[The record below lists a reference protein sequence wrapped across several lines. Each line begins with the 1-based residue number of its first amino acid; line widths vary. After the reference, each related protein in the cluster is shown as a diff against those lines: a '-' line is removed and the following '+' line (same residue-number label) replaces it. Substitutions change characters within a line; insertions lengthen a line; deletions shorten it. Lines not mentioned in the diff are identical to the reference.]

1 MTKVYG
7 TGLYDFRRHR
17 VAEYPVAAE
26 KPVES
31 KPESLV
37 PSSVTLSEIQRDH
50 LTKIAADNWAK
61 TADSVPKKPFSPDL
75 VSEIYY
81 TELTIKG
88 GRKPVPLQRVMILEV
103 SQYLENYLWPNFNP
117 ETASFEHVMSMILMV
132 NEKFREN
139 VAAWICFYERR
150 DMFKAFLERVLRLKE
165 SLKANGATQRKGSIE
180 PWCGAGACMKK
191 WTNISTIIVV
201 FKDNNSKGRSLTIA
215 EKTNYLLFMINAF
228 QSLEDDIVSEK
239 IMRLASLEC
248 WHSLSYGRFQMEL
261 CLNENLIKKWRR
273 IAKRAKDAAKRGEI
287 FDPTTM
293 VEANFLRNLIEEFLK
308 VLDSE
313 VFPWKLKNVEDND
326 LVDGHGSDDADDACV
341 LYCERFME
349 FLIDLLSQLP
359 TRRFVRPLVADV
371 AVISKCHLSALYRHE
386 KGKLFAQL
394 VDLLQYYVGFEIDDH
409 KGRQMTDDEVLQAH
423 YKRLQAFQLL
433 AFKKIPKLREL
444 ALANIGAI
452 NRRPDLSKKLSV
464 LSSEE
469 LRDLVCGKLKLISKN
484 DPWSERV
491 DFLIEVMVSFFEKQQ
506 SQKEAIN
513 ALPLY
518 PNEQVMW
525 DESLVP
531 SINYSGEGCL
541 ALPKLN
547 LQFLTL
553 HDYLL
558 RNFNLFRLESTY
570 EIREDIQE
578 AVPHLLPYI
587 NNEGE
592 TAFRGWSR
600 MAVPIKEFKI
610 REVKQ
615 PNIGEVKPSAVTAEV
630 TFSISSYKAQI
641 RSEWNA
647 LKEHDVLFLLSIRPS
662 FEPLS
667 EDEAA
672 NATVPEKLGLQ
683 YVRGCEIIEVRDEDG
698 TLMNDFTGRIKR
710 DEWKPPKGELRTV
723 TIALDTAQYHMDV
736 SDIAEKGADD
746 VYGTFNILMRR
757 KPKENN
763 FKAILESIRDL
774 MNETCIVPDWLHDI
788 FLGYGNP
795 SAAQWTNMPDLLET
809 VDFKDTFLD
818 AAHVKDCF
826 PNYQVS
832 FINSDGTD
840 NVHPCPP
847 FRVKFPKNLEGKV
860 HALPGNIKSSKDA
873 TSIEDDHPDKVKL
886 LVEAYIPPDPGPY
899 PQDQPKQNSVRFT
912 PTQVGAITSGIQPGL
927 TMVVGP
933 PGTGKTDTAVQILN
947 VLYHNCPSQRTL
959 IITHSNQALNDVFEK
974 IMERDVPA
982 RYLLRLGQGEQELAT
997 DLDFSRQG
1005 RVNAMLVR
1013 RLELLSEVE
1022 HLARSLQLPE
1032 DVAYTCETAGYFWLL
1047 QVYSRW
1053 EQFLAACAKNQEKP
1067 SFVQDSFPFKEFF
1080 SNTPKPLFTGQSFEN
1095 DMRAAKGCFRHLKTM
1110 FQELEECRA
1119 FELLKS
1125 TVDRSNYLMTKQA
1138 KIVAMTCTHAALK
1151 RKDFLNLGFKY
1162 DNLLMEESA
1171 QILEIETFIPML
1183 LQRQEDGYA
1192 RLKRCILIGDHHQLP
1207 PVVKNMAFQ
1216 KYSHMDQ
1223 SLFTR
1228 FVRLGIPY
1236 IELNAQGRARP
1247 SLARLYNWRYK
1258 DLGDLPYVRE
1268 NDIFCRANAGFSYD
1282 YQLVDVPDYRGR
1294 GESAPSPWFYQNEG
1308 EAEYIVSVYMYMR
1321 LLGYPANKISIL
1333 TTYNGQK
1340 LLIRDVINRRCV
1352 PYDFIGPPHKVTTVD
1367 KFQGQQNDFILLSL
1381 VRTRFVGHLRDVRRL
1396 VVAMSRARLGLY
1408 VFCRR
1413 SLFEQCYELQPTFQL
1428 LLQRPD
1434 HLALN
1439 LIEATP
1445 FTDRHVD
1452 DTGPAQFVSGVDE
1465 MADIVNYKMHQVYQA
1480 QVMSHQLNQ
1489 LSAYP
1494 AHASMEIDTS
1504 EENGLENAETMDI
1517 NLRAS
1522 VNGGDG
1528 DMVLPNGGNS
1538 NDDSR
1543 ELSKEMASLPCSLAF
1558 ENTSRDDSP
1567 AVALASMF
1575 KLSTFYRCSF
1585 FGYQDKL
1592 ATDSVTYRE
1601 FQKQGSG
1608 ASTSGRVEGY
1618 KTISELNEVR
1628 SFTITKF
1635 FPGDE
1640 WLRETS
1646 IPYASGFMSF
1656 AHPVLSPTLCIEI
1669 EGMMLSI
1676 VVFSALVD
1684 GHLSTT
1690 FLNLLSKE
1698 MASLPCSSAFENTSR
1713 DDSPAVAL
1721 ASLSDLSTFY
1731 RCTFFGYQDKLTTD
1745 SATYREFRK
1754 QGSGASTSGRV
1765 EGYKAISELNEVRSF
1780 TITKFIPGDEWLRET
1795 SIPYA
1800 SGFMSWEAR
1809 TTDSVT
1815 YREFRK
1821 QGSRASTSGRVEECK
1836 AISELNEVRS
1846 FTITEFIPDDEWLR
1860 EIRIPYASGF
1870 MSFAHPV
1877 LCPTLCIEI
1886 EGMMLSI
1893 VVFSALVDG
1902 HLSTAFVNL
1911 VSDC

>member
-1 MTKVYG
+1 MTKIYG
-7 TGLYDFRRHR
+7 TGVYDFRRHR
-17 VAEYPVAAE
+17 VAEYPVAGDALPLPE
-26 KPVES
+26 KPPES
-31 KPESLV
+31 KPQSNV
-37 PSSVTLSEIQRDH
+37 PSSITLSEIQRDR
-50 LTKIAADNWAK
+50 LTKIAAENWAN
-61 TADSVPKKPFSPDL
+61 TTDSGPKKPFSQDL
-75 VSEIYY
+75 VNEIYY

-139 VAAWICFYERR
+139 VAAWTCFYNQK

-165 SLKANGATQRKGSIE
+165 
-180 PWCGAGACMKK
+180 
-191 WTNISTIIVV
+191 
-201 FKDNNSKGRSLTIA
+201 GRSLTIA

-228 QSLEDDIVSEK
+228 QSLEDEIVSER

-248 WHSLSYGRFQMEL
+248 WHSLSKGRFEMEL
-261 CLNENLIKKWRR
+261 CLNENMVKKWKR
-273 IAKRAKDAAKRGEI
+273 IAKRARDATKRGEA
-287 FDPTTM
+287 FDPTTT
-293 VEANFLRNLIEEFLK
+293 VEAIFLRNLIQEFLE

-313 VFPWKLKNVEDND
+313 VFSCKPKNGEDDD
-326 LVDGHGSDDADDACV
+326 LVDAHASEDVDDACV

-359 TRRFVRPLVADV
+359 TRRFIRPLVADV
-371 AVISKCHLSALYRHE
+371 AVVSKCHLSALYRHE

-394 VDLLQYYVGFEIDDH
+394 VDLLQYYERFEIDDH
-409 KGRQMTDDEVLQAH
+409 QGRQMTDDEVLQAH

-433 AFKKIPKLREL
+433 AFKKIPKLQEL

-452 NRRPDLSKKLSV
+452 NRRADLAKKLSI
-464 LSSEE
+464 LSPEE
-469 LRDLVCGKLKLISKN
+469 FRDLVCGKLKLVSKD
-484 DPWSERV
+484 DPCSERV
-491 DFLIEVMVSFFEKQQ
+491 DFLIEVMVSFFERYQ

-518 PNEQVMW
+518 PNEQIMW

-578 AVPHLLPYI
+578 AVPHLLAYV

-610 REVKQ
+610 TEVKQ

-647 LKEHDVLFLLSIRPS
+647 LKEHDVLFLLSVRPS

-667 EDEAA
+667 TEEAEK
-672 NATVPEKLGLQ
+672 ATVPQKLGLQ
-683 YVRGCEIIEVRDEDG
+683 YVRGCEIIEIRDEEG

-710 DEWKPPKGELRTV
+710 DEWKPPKGDVRTV

-746 VYGTFNILMRR
+746 VYSTFNILMRR

-795 SAAQWTNMPDLLET
+795 SAAQWTNMPDLLEK
-809 VDFKDTFLD
+809 VDFKDTLLD
-818 AAHVKDCF
+818 AAHVKESF
-826 PNYQVS
+826 PNYQVC
-832 FINSDGTD
+832 FINSDGSE
-840 NVHPCPP
+840 NLNPCPP
-847 FRVKFPKNLEGKV
+847 FRIVFPRNLENKV
-860 HALPGNIKSSKDA
+860 HALPANETSTKSLKEVSNM
-873 TSIEDDHPDKVKL
+873 EDGHSDKPQL

-912 PTQVGAITSGIQPGL
+912 PTQVGAIISGIQPGL

-959 IITHSNQALNDVFEK
+959 IITHSNQALNDLFEK

-997 DLDFSRQG
+997 ELDFSRQG

-1022 HLARSLQLPE
+1022 RLARSLQLPE

-1047 QVYSRW
+1047 HVYSRW
-1053 EQFLAACAKNQEKP
+1053 EQFLAACAENQDKLT
-1067 SFVQDSFPFKEFF
+1067 FVQDRFPFKEFF
-1080 SNTPKPLFTGQSFEN
+1080 SNTPKPIFTGESFEK
-1095 DMRAAKGCFRHLKTM
+1095 DMRAAKGCFQHLKTM

-1151 RKDFLNLGFKY
+1151 RKDFLHLGFKY

-1228 FVRLGIPY
+1228 FVRLGVPY

-1258 DLGDLPYVRE
+1258 ELGDLPYVRE
-1268 NDIFCRANAGFSYD
+1268 NPVFHRANAGFSYD

-1294 GESAPSPWFYQNEG
+1294 GETAPSPWFYQNEG
-1308 EAEYIVSVYMYMR
+1308 EAEYIVSIYMYMR

-1428 LLQRPD
+1428 LLKRPD

-1439 LIEATP
+1439 LNEVTA
-1445 FTDRHVD
+1445 FTERHVE
-1452 DTGPAQFVSGVDE
+1452 DTGPVQLVSGQEE
-1465 MADIVNYKMHQVYQA
+1465 MATIVNYKMHQVYEA
-1480 QVMSHQLNQ
+1480 RVMSHQLHQ
-1489 LSAYP
+1489 LSAY
-1494 AHASMEIDTS
+1494 SGQNTMEVDAS
-1504 EENGLENAETMDI
+1504 EENGIENAPTSNHAMDI
-1517 NLRAS
+1517 DTLHDGKLGDAAHPDAS
-1522 VNGGDG
+1522 SDG
-1528 DMVLPNGGNS
+1528 KDMLPDGNS
-1538 NDDSR
+1538 ND
-1543 ELSKEMASLPCSLAF
+1543 A
-1558 ENTSRDDSP
+1558 
-1567 AVALASMF
+1567 
-1575 KLSTFYRCSF
+1575 
-1585 FGYQDKL
+1585 
-1592 ATDSVTYRE
+1592 
-1601 FQKQGSG
+1601 
-1608 ASTSGRVEGY
+1608 
-1618 KTISELNEVR
+1618 
-1628 SFTITKF
+1628 
-1635 FPGDE
+1635 
-1640 WLRETS
+1640 
-1646 IPYASGFMSF
+1646 
-1656 AHPVLSPTLCIEI
+1656 AHPDA
-1669 EGMMLSI
+1669 
-1676 VVFSALVD
+1676 SADED
-1684 GHLSTT
+1684 G
-1690 FLNLLSKE
+1690 E
-1698 MASLPCSSAFENTSR
+1698 P
-1713 DDSPAVAL
+1713 
-1721 ASLSDLSTFY
+1721 
-1731 RCTFFGYQDKLTTD
+1731 
-1745 SATYREFRK
+1745 
-1754 QGSGASTSGRV
+1754 
-1765 EGYKAISELNEVRSF
+1765 
-1780 TITKFIPGDEWLRET
+1780 
-1795 SIPYA
+1795 
-1800 SGFMSWEAR
+1800 
-1809 TTDSVT
+1809 
-1815 YREFRK
+1815 
-1821 QGSRASTSGRVEECK
+1821 
-1836 AISELNEVRS
+1836 
-1846 FTITEFIPDDEWLR
+1846 
-1860 EIRIPYASGF
+1860 
-1870 MSFAHPV
+1870 
-1877 LCPTLCIEI
+1877 
-1886 EGMMLSI
+1886 
-1893 VVFSALVDG
+1893 
-1902 HLSTAFVNL
+1902 
-1911 VSDC
+1911 

>member
-7 TGLYDFRRHR
+7 TGAYDFKRHR
-17 VAEYPVAAE
+17 VAEYPVESPTQLGE
-26 KPVES
+26 KTVDS
-31 KPESLV
+31 KPGSSL
-37 PSSVTLSEIQRDH
+37 PNSITLLEIQRDR
-50 LTKIAADNWAK
+50 LTKIAAASWLK
-61 TADSVPKKPFSPDL
+61 TGGESSEKQFDPKL
-75 VSEIYY
+75 VKDIYY
-81 TELTIKG
+81 NELTLKA

-103 SQYLENYLWPNFNP
+103 SQYLENYLWPNFDT
-117 ETASFEHVMSMILMV
+117 ETATFEHVMSMILMV

-139 VAAWICFYERR
+139 VAAWISFYDRKGAFR
-150 DMFKAFLERVLRLKE
+150 GFLERVLRLKE
-165 SLKANGATQRKGSIE
+165 
-180 PWCGAGACMKK
+180 
-191 WTNISTIIVV
+191 
-201 FKDNNSKGRSLTIA
+201 GRDLTIA
-215 EKTNYLLFMINAF
+215 EKTNYLVFVINAF
-228 QSLEDDIVSEK
+228 QSLEDEVVSETVL
-239 IMRLASLEC
+239 RLASLQC
-248 WHSLSYGRFQMEL
+248 WHSLSFGRFQMEL
-261 CLNENLIKKWRR
+261 CLYPELIKKWKKM
-273 IAKRAKDAAKRGEI
+273 IKRESKEASKRGEL
-287 FDPTTM
+287 FDPSSALE
-293 VEANFLRNLIEEFLK
+293 VNFLRNLIKEFLE
-308 VLDSE
+308 VLDYE
-313 VFPWKLKNVEDND
+313 VFPQKNSQTEEDEV
-326 LVDGHGSDDADDACV
+326 VDTNGFQQVDDACV

-359 TRRFVRPLVADV
+359 TRRYLRPLVADV
-371 AVISKCHLSALYRHE
+371 AVVAKCHLSSLYKHE

-394 VDLLQYYVGFEIDDH
+394 VDLLQFYENFEINDH
-409 KGRQMTDDEVLQAH
+409 DGTQFTDDEVLQTH
-423 YKRLQAFQLL
+423 YDRFQSLQLL

-444 ALANIGAI
+444 SLANVGAI
-452 NRRPDLSKKLSV
+452 HKRADLSKRLSV
-464 LSSEE
+464 LSPEE
-469 LRDLVCGKLKLISKN
+469 LKDLVCCKLKLVSKD
-484 DPWSERV
+484 DPWSDSV
-491 DFLIEVMVSFFEKQQ
+491 DFLVEVMVSFFERQQ

-518 PNEQVMW
+518 PNEQIMW

-578 AVPHLLPYI
+578 AIPHLLAYI

-600 MAVPIKEFKI
+600 MAVPIKDFKI
-610 REVKQ
+610 TEVKQ
-615 PNIGEVKPSAVTAEV
+615 PNIGEVKPSSVTAEV
-630 TFSISSYKAQI
+630 TFSISSYRAQI

-667 EDEAA
+667 AEEAA
-672 NATVPEKLGLQ
+672 KASVPQKLGLQ
-683 YVRGCEIIEVRDEDG
+683 YVRGCEIIEIRDEEG

-710 DEWKPPKGELRTV
+710 DEWKPPKGDLRTV

-736 SDIAEKGADD
+736 TDIADKGAED
-746 VYGTFNILMRR
+746 VYGTFNVLMRR

-774 MNETCIVPDWLHDI
+774 MNEYCIVPKWLHNI

-795 SAAQWTNMPDLLET
+795 SAAQWTNMPDLLEI

-818 AAHVKDCF
+818 SDHLRKCF
-826 PNYQVS
+826 SDFQVS
-832 FINSDGTD
+832 FINPDGSENSD
-840 NVHPCPP
+840 PRPP
-847 FRVKFPKNLEGKV
+847 FRIRLPRRLKGNAN
-860 HALPGNIKSSKDA
+860 ALPGNKNSVDN
-873 TSIEDDHPDKVKL
+873 SINDVKMVDGL
-886 LVEAYIPPDPGPY
+886 PEKENLIVEAYIPPDPGPY

-912 PTQVGAITSGIQPGL
+912 PTQVGAIISGIEPGL

-959 IITHSNQALNDVFEK
+959 IITHSNQALNDLFEK

-1022 HLARSLQLPE
+1022 RLARSLGLPE
-1032 DVAYTCETAGYFWLL
+1032 DVGYTCETAGYFWLL
-1047 QVYSRW
+1047 HVYSRW
-1053 EQFLAACAKNQEKP
+1053 EQFLAASSGSEDKP
-1067 SFVQDSFPFKEFF
+1067 TFVHDRFPFKEFF
-1080 SNTPKPLFTGQSFEN
+1080 SNTSQPVFTGQSFKK

-1125 TVDRSNYLMTKQA
+1125 TADRANYLMTKQA

-1151 RKDFLNLGFKY
+1151 RKDFLQLGFKY

-1183 LQRQEDGYA
+1183 LQRQEDGHA

-1247 SLARLYNWRYK
+1247 SIAKLYNWRYRE
-1258 DLGDLPYVRE
+1258 LGDLPYVKE
-1268 NDIFCRANAGFSYD
+1268 EPIFHRANGGFSYE
-1282 YQLVDVPDYRGR
+1282 YQLVDVPDYNGR

-1308 EAEYIVSVYMYMR
+1308 EAEYVVSVYIYMR

-1352 PYDFIGPPHKVTTVD
+1352 PYDFIGPPSKVATVD

-1396 VVAMSRARLGLY
+1396 IVAMSRARLGLY

-1439 LIEATP
+1439 VNENMP
-1445 FTDRHVD
+1445 FTERHVED
-1452 DTGPAQFVSGVDE
+1452 IGPSYLVSGVEE
-1465 MADIVNYKMHQVYQA
+1465 MGSIVYGRINQIYQA
-1480 QVMSHQLNQ
+1480 RVMYSQFDQ
-1489 LSAYP
+1489 
-1494 AHASMEIDTS
+1494 HATYSEHLDPSTNAPEEPEDT
-1504 EENGLENAETMDI
+1504 
-1517 NLRAS
+1517 
-1522 VNGGDG
+1522 
-1528 DMVLPNGGNS
+1528 
-1538 NDDSR
+1538 
-1543 ELSKEMASLPCSLAF
+1543 
-1558 ENTSRDDSP
+1558 
-1567 AVALASMF
+1567 
-1575 KLSTFYRCSF
+1575 
-1585 FGYQDKL
+1585 
-1592 ATDSVTYRE
+1592 
-1601 FQKQGSG
+1601 
-1608 ASTSGRVEGY
+1608 STSGHNDAQASANDESGETNHGHYSEEATDMDGLADVPNGDKSLENGETKAPPGNEETRSSETDLNDGTTSMVE
-1618 KTISELNEVR
+1618 
-1628 SFTITKF
+1628 
-1635 FPGDE
+1635 
-1640 WLRETS
+1640 
-1646 IPYASGFMSF
+1646 
-1656 AHPVLSPTLCIEI
+1656 
-1669 EGMMLSI
+1669 
-1676 VVFSALVD
+1676 
-1684 GHLSTT
+1684 
-1690 FLNLLSKE
+1690 
-1698 MASLPCSSAFENTSR
+1698 
-1713 DDSPAVAL
+1713 
-1721 ASLSDLSTFY
+1721 
-1731 RCTFFGYQDKLTTD
+1731 
-1745 SATYREFRK
+1745 
-1754 QGSGASTSGRV
+1754 
-1765 EGYKAISELNEVRSF
+1765 
-1780 TITKFIPGDEWLRET
+1780 
-1795 SIPYA
+1795 
-1800 SGFMSWEAR
+1800 
-1809 TTDSVT
+1809 
-1815 YREFRK
+1815 
-1821 QGSRASTSGRVEECK
+1821 
-1836 AISELNEVRS
+1836 
-1846 FTITEFIPDDEWLR
+1846 
-1860 EIRIPYASGF
+1860 
-1870 MSFAHPV
+1870 
-1877 LCPTLCIEI
+1877 
-1886 EGMMLSI
+1886 
-1893 VVFSALVDG
+1893 
-1902 HLSTAFVNL
+1902 
-1911 VSDC
+1911 

>member
-1 MTKVYG
+1 MTKVSG
-7 TGLYDFRRHR
+7 TGVYDFRRHR
-17 VAEYPVAAE
+17 VAEYPVYGEAPPVPE
-26 KPVES
+26 KPTES
-31 KPESLV
+31 RPLSNV
-37 PSSVTLSEIQRDH
+37 PSSITLSEIQRDR
-50 LTKIAADNWAK
+50 LTRIAAENWMK
-61 TADSVPKKPFSPDL
+61 TADSAPTKPFSPDL
-75 VSEIYY
+75 AKEIYS
-81 TELTIKG
+81 TELTVKG

-103 SQYLENYLWPNFNP
+103 SQYLENYLLPNFNP

-139 VAAWICFYERR
+139 VAAWICFYDRK
-150 DMFKAFLERVLRLKE
+150 DMFKSFLERVLRLKE
-165 SLKANGATQRKGSIE
+165 
-180 PWCGAGACMKK
+180 
-191 WTNISTIIVV
+191 
-201 FKDNNSKGRSLTIA
+201 GRSLTLS

-228 QSLEDDIVSEK
+228 QSLEDEVVSER

-273 IAKRAKDAAKRGEI
+273 IAKRARDGTKQGGN

-293 VEANFLRNLIEEFLK
+293 LEANFLRNLIEEFLE

-313 VFPWKLKNVEDND
+313 VFSSISNEEND
-326 LVDGHGSDDADDACV
+326 PVAHGSEYVNDACV

-359 TRRFVRPLVADV
+359 TRRLVRPLVADV
-371 AVISKCHLSALYRHE
+371 AVVAKCHLSSLYSHE
-386 KGKLFAQL
+386 KGKLFGQL
-394 VDLLQYYVGFEIDDH
+394 VDLLQFYEGFEINDH
-409 KGRQMTDDEVLQAH
+409 QGRQMTDDEVLQAH

-433 AFKKIPKLREL
+433 AFKKVPKLREL

-452 NRRPDLSKKLSV
+452 NKRADLAKKLSV
-464 LSSEE
+464 LSAEE
-469 LRDLVCGKLKLISKN
+469 LRDLVCAKLKLVSKD

-518 PNEQVMW
+518 PNEQIMW

-578 AVPHLLPYI
+578 AVPHLLSYT

-600 MAVPIKEFKI
+600 MGVPIKEFRI
-610 REVKQ
+610 RDVKQ
-615 PNIGEVKPSAVTAEV
+615 PKIGEVKPSAVTAEV
-630 TFSISSYKAQI
+630 TFSFSSYKAQI
-641 RSEWNA
+641 RSEWNS
-647 LKEHDVLFLLSIRPS
+647 LKEHDVLFLLSIRHS

-667 EDEAA
+667 AEEAEK
-672 NATVPEKLGLQ
+672 ATVPQKLGLQ
-683 YVRGCEIIEVRDEDG
+683 YVRGCEIIEMRDEEG
-698 TLMNDFTGRIKR
+698 TLMNDFTGRVKR

-723 TIALDTAQYHMDV
+723 TVALDTAQYHMDV
-736 SDIAEKGADD
+736 CDIAEKGADD
-746 VYGTFNILMRR
+746 VYSTFNILMRR

-788 FLGYGNP
+788 FLGYGDP
-795 SAAQWTNMPDLLET
+795 SAAQWINRPDLLENA
-809 VDFKDTFLD
+809 DFKDTFLD
-818 AAHVKDCF
+818 ANHVKDSF
-826 PNYQVS
+826 PNYQVH
-832 FINSDGTD
+832 FVHSDGTD
-840 NVHPCPP
+840 NSDPCPP
-847 FRVKFPKNLEGKV
+847 FRIKFPKNPDGAV
-860 HALPGNIKSSKDA
+860 HFQPGNAASTTSSNNSDA
-873 TSIEDDHPDKVKL
+873 MEDDHSDKL
-886 LVEAYIPPDPGPY
+886 ELVVESYVPPDPGPY
-899 PQDQPKQNSVRFT
+899 PQDQPKLNSVRFT
-912 PTQVGAITSGIQPGL
+912 PTQVGAIISGIQPGL

-959 IITHSNQALNDVFEK
+959 IITHSNQALNDLFEK

-1022 HLARSLQLPE
+1022 RLARSLQLPE
-1032 DVAYTCETAGYFWLL
+1032 DVAYTCETAGFFWLL
-1047 QVYSRW
+1047 HVYSRW
-1053 EQFLAACAKNQEKP
+1053 ELFLAACADNKDKP
-1067 SFVQDSFPFKEFF
+1067 TFIQDRFPFKEFF
-1080 SNTPKPLFTGQSFEN
+1080 IDTPNPIFSGQSFEK

-1247 SLARLYNWRYK
+1247 SLAQLYNWRYK

-1268 NDIFCRANAGFSYD
+1268 NHIFRRANAGFSFD
-1282 YQLVDVPDYRGR
+1282 YQLVDVPDYHGR

-1308 EAEYIVSVYMYMR
+1308 EAEYVVSVYIYMR

-1340 LLIRDVINRRCV
+1340 LLIRDVISRRCV

-1367 KFQGQQNDFILLSL
+1367 KFQGQQNDFVLLSL

-1396 VVAMSRARLGLY
+1396 IVAMSRARLGLY

-1434 HLALN
+1434 HLGLN
-1439 LIEATP
+1439 LQEFTA

-1452 DTGPAQFVSGVDE
+1452 DTGSVQLISGPDE
-1465 MADIVNYKMHQVYQA
+1465 MADLVNYRMHEVYQSRVA
-1480 QVMSHQLNQ
+1480 SYHLNE
-1489 LSAYP
+1489 SW
-1494 AHASMEIDTS
+1494 S
-1504 EENGLENAETMDI
+1504 EHDNSVENSTAN
-1517 NLRAS
+1517 
-1522 VNGGDG
+1522 
-1528 DMVLPNGGNS
+1528 P
-1538 NDDSR
+1538 
-1543 ELSKEMASLPCSLAF
+1543 
-1558 ENTSRDDSP
+1558 NTSTGTDDVEMNGDDVEMQATVNVDVTDMP
-1567 AVALASMF
+1567 TDDG
-1575 KLSTFYRCSF
+1575 KPNDST
-1585 FGYQDKL
+1585 
-1592 ATDSVTYRE
+1592 
-1601 FQKQGSG
+1601 
-1608 ASTSGRVEGY
+1608 
-1618 KTISELNEVR
+1618 
-1628 SFTITKF
+1628 
-1635 FPGDE
+1635 
-1640 WLRETS
+1640 
-1646 IPYASGFMSF
+1646 
-1656 AHPVLSPTLCIEI
+1656 
-1669 EGMMLSI
+1669 
-1676 VVFSALVD
+1676 
-1684 GHLSTT
+1684 
-1690 FLNLLSKE
+1690 
-1698 MASLPCSSAFENTSR
+1698 
-1713 DDSPAVAL
+1713 
-1721 ASLSDLSTFY
+1721 
-1731 RCTFFGYQDKLTTD
+1731 
-1745 SATYREFRK
+1745 
-1754 QGSGASTSGRV
+1754 
-1765 EGYKAISELNEVRSF
+1765 
-1780 TITKFIPGDEWLRET
+1780 
-1795 SIPYA
+1795 
-1800 SGFMSWEAR
+1800 
-1809 TTDSVT
+1809 
-1815 YREFRK
+1815 
-1821 QGSRASTSGRVEECK
+1821 
-1836 AISELNEVRS
+1836 
-1846 FTITEFIPDDEWLR
+1846 
-1860 EIRIPYASGF
+1860 
-1870 MSFAHPV
+1870 
-1877 LCPTLCIEI
+1877 
-1886 EGMMLSI
+1886 
-1893 VVFSALVDG
+1893 
-1902 HLSTAFVNL
+1902 
-1911 VSDC
+1911 

>member
-7 TGLYDFRRHR
+7 TGVYDFRRHR
-17 VAEYPVAAE
+17 VAEYPVE
-26 KPVES
+26 SVPQQQSIPERPPES
-31 KPESLV
+31 KPGSNVSSSITLV
-37 PSSVTLSEIQRDH
+37 EIQRDR
-50 LTKIAADNWAK
+50 LTKIAEPNWSK
-61 TADSVPKKPFSPDL
+61 TGSNKKPFSAEL
-75 VSEIYY
+75 VKEIYE
-81 TELTIKG
+81 TELLVKG
-88 GRKPVPLQRVMILEV
+88 GRKTVPLQRVMILEV
-103 SQYLENYLWPNFNP
+103 SQYLENYLWPNFDP
-117 ETASFEHVMSMILMV
+117 ETSSFEHVMSMILMI

-139 VAAWICFYERR
+139 VAAWICFYDRK
-150 DMFKAFLERVLRLKE
+150 DMFKAFLERVIRLKE
-165 SLKANGATQRKGSIE
+165 
-180 PWCGAGACMKK
+180 
-191 WTNISTIIVV
+191 
-201 FKDNNSKGRSLTIA
+201 GRSLSIA

-228 QSLEDDIVSEK
+228 QSLEDDIVSKK
-239 IMRLASLEC
+239 IMRLASLQC
-248 WHSLSYGRFQMEL
+248 WHSLSYGRFQTEL
-261 CLNENLIKKWRR
+261 CLNPDLIKKWKK
-273 IAKRAKDAAKRGEI
+273 IAKRSKEAPKRGEP
-287 FDPTTM
+287 FDISG
-293 VEANFLRNLIEEFLK
+293 VLEVKFLRNLIEEFLE
-308 VLDSE
+308 VLDSK
-313 VFPWKLKNVEDND
+313 VFLVENGHDGLADGNFERVND
-326 LVDGHGSDDADDACV
+326 ASI

-359 TRRFVRPLVADV
+359 TRRYFKALVADIAVV
-371 AVISKCHLSALYRHE
+371 AKCHLSALYRHE
-386 KGKLFAQL
+386 KGKLFGQL
-394 VDLLQYYVGFEIDDH
+394 VDLLQFYENFEIDGNL
-409 KGRQMTDDEVLQAH
+409 GRQMTDDEVLQAH
-423 YKRLQAFQLL
+423 YDRVQSFQLL

-444 ALANIGAI
+444 ALANVGAI
-452 NRRPDLSKKLSV
+452 HRRVDLSKKLSV
-464 LSSEE
+464 LSHQE
-469 LRDLVCGKLKLISKN
+469 LRDLVCCKLKLVSKN
-484 DPWSERV
+484 DPWAERD

-518 PNEQVMW
+518 PNEQMMW

-578 AVPHLLPYI
+578 AVPHLLAHI

-610 REVKQ
+610 SEVKQ
-615 PNIGEVKPSAVTAEV
+615 PNIGEVKPSSVTAEV
-630 TFSISSYKAQI
+630 TFSISSYRAQI

-667 EDEAA
+667 ADEAA
-672 NATVPEKLGLQ
+672 NATVPQRLGLQ
-683 YVRGCEIIEVRDEDG
+683 YVRGCEIIEMHDEEG
-698 TLMNDFTGRIKR
+698 ALMNDFTGRIKR

-723 TIALDTAQYHMDV
+723 TVALDTAQYHMDV
-736 SDIAEKGADD
+736 STIAEKGAED
-746 VYGTFNILMRR
+746 VYQTFNILMRR

-818 AAHVKDCF
+818 ADHVKECF
-826 PNYQVS
+826 SDYQVS
-832 FINSDGTD
+832 FINPDGTE
-840 NVHPCPP
+840 NLNPRPP
-847 FRVKFPKNLEGKV
+847 FRIKLSRNLKGNV
-860 HALPGNIKSSKDA
+860 YALPGNEKSTVVSVGDLM
-873 TSIEDDHPDKVKL
+873 KVDVGCEKEKL
-886 LVEAYIPPDPGPY
+886 IVEAYIPSDPGPY

-912 PTQVGAITSGIQPGL
+912 PTQIGAIISGIQPGL

-959 IITHSNQALNDVFEK
+959 IITHSNQALNDLFEK
-974 IMERDVPA
+974 IMQRDVPA

-1022 HLARSLQLPE
+1022 RLARSLQLPE
-1032 DVAYTCETAGYFWLL
+1032 DVGYTCETAGYFWLL
-1047 QVYSRW
+1047 HVYSRW
-1053 EQFLAACAKNQEKP
+1053 EQFLASCAENQDKP
-1067 SFVQDSFPFKEFF
+1067 AFVRDRFPFKEFF
-1080 SNTPKPLFTGQSFEN
+1080 SNSPQPVFTGQSFEK
-1095 DMRAAKGCFRHLKTM
+1095 DMRAARGCFSHLKTM

-1125 TVDRSNYLMTKQA
+1125 TVDRANYLMTKQA

-1151 RKDFLNLGFKY
+1151 RKDFLQLGFKY

-1247 SLARLYNWRYK
+1247 SLAMLYNWRYR
-1258 DLGDLPYVRE
+1258 DLGDLPYVKE
-1268 NDIFCRANAGFSYD
+1268 NAFFQRANSGFSYD
-1282 YQLVDVPDYRGR
+1282 YQLVDVPDYHGR

-1308 EAEYIVSVYMYMR
+1308 EAEYLVSVYMYMR

-1340 LLIRDVINRRCV
+1340 LLIRDVINRRCA
-1352 PYDFIGPPHKVTTVD
+1352 PYDFIGPPNKVTTVD

-1434 HLALN
+1434 LLALN
-1439 LIEATP
+1439 VNEATP
-1445 FTDRHVD
+1445 VTDRHVG
-1452 DTGPAQFVSGVDE
+1452 DTGPIQLVSGIEE
-1465 MADIVNYKMHQVYQA
+1465 MASIVNFKMHQVYQA
-1480 QVMSHQLNQ
+1480 RMMSHQF
-1489 LSAYP
+1489 SAYSGQGAP
-1494 AHASMEIDTS
+1494 AMSRPEQNGLQILPPGALAMDTETSPSANGAQEDIQLESKSGETVHVEIPAKQDGDVPLESGSNTDITMEVVDDDKNDGVPEDKSNEQSME
-1504 EENGLENAETMDI
+1504 E
-1517 NLRAS
+1517 
-1522 VNGGDG
+1522 
-1528 DMVLPNGGNS
+1528 
-1538 NDDSR
+1538 
-1543 ELSKEMASLPCSLAF
+1543 
-1558 ENTSRDDSP
+1558 
-1567 AVALASMF
+1567 
-1575 KLSTFYRCSF
+1575 
-1585 FGYQDKL
+1585 
-1592 ATDSVTYRE
+1592 
-1601 FQKQGSG
+1601 
-1608 ASTSGRVEGY
+1608 
-1618 KTISELNEVR
+1618 
-1628 SFTITKF
+1628 
-1635 FPGDE
+1635 
-1640 WLRETS
+1640 
-1646 IPYASGFMSF
+1646 
-1656 AHPVLSPTLCIEI
+1656 
-1669 EGMMLSI
+1669 
-1676 VVFSALVD
+1676 
-1684 GHLSTT
+1684 
-1690 FLNLLSKE
+1690 
-1698 MASLPCSSAFENTSR
+1698 
-1713 DDSPAVAL
+1713 
-1721 ASLSDLSTFY
+1721 
-1731 RCTFFGYQDKLTTD
+1731 
-1745 SATYREFRK
+1745 
-1754 QGSGASTSGRV
+1754 
-1765 EGYKAISELNEVRSF
+1765 
-1780 TITKFIPGDEWLRET
+1780 
-1795 SIPYA
+1795 
-1800 SGFMSWEAR
+1800 
-1809 TTDSVT
+1809 
-1815 YREFRK
+1815 
-1821 QGSRASTSGRVEECK
+1821 
-1836 AISELNEVRS
+1836 
-1846 FTITEFIPDDEWLR
+1846 
-1860 EIRIPYASGF
+1860 
-1870 MSFAHPV
+1870 
-1877 LCPTLCIEI
+1877 
-1886 EGMMLSI
+1886 
-1893 VVFSALVDG
+1893 
-1902 HLSTAFVNL
+1902 
-1911 VSDC
+1911 

>member
-7 TGLYDFRRHR
+7 TGTYDFKRHR
-17 VAEYPVAAE
+17 VAEYPVE
-26 KPVES
+26 SSHQLGDKPAES
-31 KPESLV
+31 KPGSSL
-37 PSSVTLSEIQRDH
+37 PGSITLSEIQRDR
-50 LTKIAADNWAK
+50 LTKIAAANW
-61 TADSVPKKPFSPDL
+61 L
-75 VSEIYY
+75 VSGDEDEASRSRRPFDSELVKEIYE
-81 TELTIKG
+81 TELVVKG

-103 SQYLENYLWPNFNP
+103 SQYLENYLWPNFDP
-117 ETASFEHVMSMILMV
+117 QTATFEHVMSMILMV

-139 VAAWICFYERR
+139 VAAWACFYDRKDE
-150 DMFKAFLERVLRLKE
+150 FKGFLDRVLRLKE
-165 SLKANGATQRKGSIE
+165 GRELSI
-180 PWCGAGACMKK
+180 P
-191 WTNISTIIVV
+191 
-201 FKDNNSKGRSLTIA
+201 
-215 EKTNYLLFMINAF
+215 EKTNYLVFMIYAF
-228 QSLEDDIVSEK
+228 QSLEDEIVSETVL
-239 IMRLASLEC
+239 RLASLQS
-248 WHSLSYGRFQMEL
+248 WHSLSFGRFQMEL
-261 CLNENLIKKWRR
+261 CLNTDLIKKW
-273 IAKRAKDAAKRGEI
+273 KRMIKRESKDAMKHGEQ
-287 FDPTTM
+287 FDPSCKL
-293 VEANFLRNLIEEFLK
+293 ESQFLRNLMDEFLE
-308 VLDSE
+308 VLDFK
-313 VFPWKLKNVEDND
+313 VFPQPDGDNGND
-326 LVDGHGSDDADDACV
+326 GTTDAYSLGQVDDGSV

-359 TRRFVRPLVADV
+359 TRRYLRPLVADV
-371 AVISKCHLSALYRHE
+371 AIVAKCHLSALYRHE

-394 VDLLQYYVGFEIDDH
+394 VDLLQFYEGFEINDH
-409 KGRQMTDDEVLQAH
+409 VGTQLTDDEVVQSH
-423 YKRLQAFQLL
+423 YDRFQSFQLL
-433 AFKKIPKLREL
+433 AFKKVPKLREL

-452 NRRPDLSKKLSV
+452 HKRNDLSKKLSV
-464 LSSEE
+464 LTKDE
-469 LRDLVCGKLKLISKN
+469 LRDLVCHKLKLVSN
-484 DPWSERV
+484 EDPWSDRV
-491 DFLIEVMVSFFEKQQ
+491 DFLVEVMVSYFGKQQ

-518 PNEQVMW
+518 PNEQIMW

-578 AVPHLLPYI
+578 AVPHLLAYI

-600 MAVPIKEFKI
+600 MAVPFKEFKI
-610 REVKQ
+610 TEVKQ
-615 PNIGEVKPSAVTAEV
+615 PNIGEVKPASVTAEV
-630 TFSISSYKAQI
+630 TFSISSYRAQV

-647 LKEHDVLFLLSIRPS
+647 LKEHDVLFLLSIRPL

-667 EDEAA
+667 AEEASKA
-672 NATVPEKLGLQ
+672 SVPQRLGLQ
-683 YVRGCEIIEVRDEDG
+683 YVRGCEIIEIRDEEG

-723 TIALDTAQYHMDV
+723 TVALDAAQYHMDV
-736 SDIAEKGADD
+736 TDIAEKGSED
-746 VYGTFNILMRR
+746 VYGTFNVLMRR

-774 MNETCIVPDWLHDI
+774 MNEYCIVPDWLHNI

-795 SAAQWTNMPDLLET
+795 SAAQWTNMPDLLDV

-818 AAHVKDCF
+818 ANHLKESF
-826 PNYQVS
+826 SEYEVS
-832 FINSDGTD
+832 FVNPDGSDNSL
-840 NVHPCPP
+840 PKPP
-847 FRVKFPKNLEGKV
+847 FRIRLPRTLKANT
-860 HALPGNIKSSKDA
+860 HALPGNRKSDA
-873 TSIEDDHPDKVKL
+873 SMDDIAGSEKENL
-886 LVEAYIPPDPGPY
+886 IVEAYIPPDPGPY

-912 PTQVGAITSGIQPGL
+912 PTQVGAIISGIQPGL

-959 IITHSNQALNDVFEK
+959 IITHSNQALNDLFEK

-1022 HLARSLQLPE
+1022 RLARSLGLPE
-1032 DVAYTCETAGYFWLL
+1032 DVGYTCETAGYFWLL
-1047 QVYSRW
+1047 HAYSRW
-1053 EQFLAACAKNQEKP
+1053 EQFLAACADNEDKP
-1067 SFVQDSFPFKEFF
+1067 TFVQDRFPFKEFF
-1080 SNTPKPLFTGQSFEN
+1080 SDTPQPVFSGQSFEK

-1125 TVDRSNYLMTKQA
+1125 TADRANYLMTKQA

-1151 RKDFLNLGFKY
+1151 RKDFLQLGFKY

-1247 SLARLYNWRYK
+1247 SIAKLYNWRYR
-1258 DLGDLPYVRE
+1258 DLGDLPFLKE
-1268 NDIFCRANAGFSYD
+1268 AAIFHKANAGFTYD
-1282 YQLVDVPDYRGR
+1282 YQLIDVPDYHGR

-1308 EAEYIVSVYMYMR
+1308 EAEYVVSVYMYMR

-1340 LLIRDVINRRCV
+1340 LLIRDVISRRCV
-1352 PYDFIGPPHKVTTVD
+1352 PYDFIGPPSKVTTVD

-1413 SLFEQCYELQPTFQL
+1413 SLFEQCYELQPTFRL

-1439 LIEATP
+1439 LYEDTSY
-1445 FTDRHVD
+1445 TDRHVE
-1452 DTGPAQFVSGVDE
+1452 DTRDRYLVSGLEE
-1465 MADIVNYKMHQVYQA
+1465 MGSIVMDKIYRIYQMRNP
-1480 QVMSHQLNQ
+1480 QWDQYV
-1489 LSAYP
+1489 AYP
-1494 AHASMEIDTS
+1494 EQVAGAVSDNGVPNDHMISRTS
-1504 EENGLENAETMDI
+1504 QET
-1517 NLRAS
+1517 
-1522 VNGGDG
+1522 
-1528 DMVLPNGGNS
+1528 
-1538 NDDSR
+1538 
-1543 ELSKEMASLPCSLAF
+1543 
-1558 ENTSRDDSP
+1558 ENTSTPVPTSNKSGNMLTDNEEDSA
-1567 AVALASMF
+1567 AVH
-1575 KLSTFYRCSF
+1575 
-1585 FGYQDKL
+1585 
-1592 ATDSVTYRE
+1592 DSVNDKNGNLPL
-1601 FQKQGSG
+1601 QNQQ
-1608 ASTSGRVEGY
+1608 EGETEP
-1618 KTISELNEVR
+1618 KVHKSDGNGDALESSNDE
-1628 SFTITKF
+1628 TKMQ
-1635 FPGDE
+1635 E
-1640 WLRETS
+1640 
-1646 IPYASGFMSF
+1646 
-1656 AHPVLSPTLCIEI
+1656 
-1669 EGMMLSI
+1669 
-1676 VVFSALVD
+1676 
-1684 GHLSTT
+1684 
-1690 FLNLLSKE
+1690 
-1698 MASLPCSSAFENTSR
+1698 
-1713 DDSPAVAL
+1713 
-1721 ASLSDLSTFY
+1721 
-1731 RCTFFGYQDKLTTD
+1731 
-1745 SATYREFRK
+1745 
-1754 QGSGASTSGRV
+1754 
-1765 EGYKAISELNEVRSF
+1765 
-1780 TITKFIPGDEWLRET
+1780 
-1795 SIPYA
+1795 
-1800 SGFMSWEAR
+1800 
-1809 TTDSVT
+1809 
-1815 YREFRK
+1815 
-1821 QGSRASTSGRVEECK
+1821 
-1836 AISELNEVRS
+1836 
-1846 FTITEFIPDDEWLR
+1846 
-1860 EIRIPYASGF
+1860 
-1870 MSFAHPV
+1870 
-1877 LCPTLCIEI
+1877 
-1886 EGMMLSI
+1886 
-1893 VVFSALVDG
+1893 
-1902 HLSTAFVNL
+1902 
-1911 VSDC
+1911 

>member
-7 TGLYDFRRHR
+7 TGTYDFKRHR
-17 VAEYPVAAE
+17 VAEYPVE
-26 KPVES
+26 SSHQLGDKPVES
-31 KPESLV
+31 KPGSSL
-37 PSSVTLSEIQRDH
+37 PGSITLSEIQRDR
-50 LTKIAADNWAK
+50 LTKIAAANW
-61 TADSVPKKPFSPDL
+61 L
-75 VSEIYY
+75 VSGDDDEASRSRGPFDSALVKEIYE
-81 TELTIKG
+81 TELVVKG

-103 SQYLENYLWPNFNP
+103 SQYLENYLWPNFDP
-117 ETASFEHVMSMILMV
+117 QTATFEHVMSMILMV

-139 VAAWICFYERR
+139 VAAWTCFYDRKDE
-150 DMFKAFLERVLRLKE
+150 FKGFLDRVLRLKE
-165 SLKANGATQRKGSIE
+165 GRELSI
-180 PWCGAGACMKK
+180 P
-191 WTNISTIIVV
+191 
-201 FKDNNSKGRSLTIA
+201 
-215 EKTNYLLFMINAF
+215 EKTNYLVFMIYAF
-228 QSLEDDIVSEK
+228 QSLEDEIVSETVL
-239 IMRLASLEC
+239 RLASLQS
-248 WHSLSYGRFQMEL
+248 WHSLSFGRFQMEL
-261 CLNENLIKKWRR
+261 CLNPDLIKKW
-273 IAKRAKDAAKRGEI
+273 KRMIKRESEDTTKHGEQ
-287 FDPTTM
+287 FDPSCKL
-293 VEANFLRNLIEEFLK
+293 ESKFLRNLMDEFLE
-308 VLDSE
+308 VLDFK
-313 VFPWKLKNVEDND
+313 VFPRPDGDNGN
-326 LVDGHGSDDADDACV
+326 DGTIDAYSPGQVDDASV
-341 LYCERFME
+341 LYCERFIE

-359 TRRFVRPLVADV
+359 TRRYLRPLVEDV
-371 AVISKCHLSALYRHE
+371 AIVAKCHLSALYRHE

-394 VDLLQYYVGFEIDDH
+394 VDLLQFYEGFEINDH
-409 KGRQMTDDEVLQAH
+409 VGTQLTDDEVVQSH
-423 YKRLQAFQLL
+423 YDRFQSFQLL
-433 AFKKIPKLREL
+433 AFKKVPKLREL

-452 NRRPDLSKKLSV
+452 HKRNDLSKKLSV
-464 LSSEE
+464 LTKDE
-469 LRDLVCGKLKLISKN
+469 LRDLVCHKLKLVSKE
-484 DPWSERV
+484 DPWSDRV
-491 DFLIEVMVSFFEKQQ
+491 DFLVEVMVSYFGKQQ

-518 PNEQVMW
+518 PNEQIMW

-578 AVPHLLPYI
+578 AVPHLLAYI

-600 MAVPIKEFKI
+600 MAVPFKEFKI
-610 REVKQ
+610 TEVKQ
-615 PNIGEVKPSAVTAEV
+615 PNIGEVKPASVTAEV
-630 TFSISSYKAQI
+630 TFSISSYKAQV

-667 EDEAA
+667 AEEASKA
-672 NATVPEKLGLQ
+672 SVPQRLGLQ
-683 YVRGCEIIEVRDEDG
+683 SVRGCEIIEIRDEEG

-723 TIALDTAQYHMDV
+723 TVALDAAQYHMDV
-736 SDIAEKGADD
+736 TDIAEKGSED
-746 VYGTFNILMRR
+746 VYGTFNVLMRR

-774 MNETCIVPDWLHDI
+774 MNEYCIVPDWLHNI

-795 SAAQWTNMPDLLET
+795 SAAQWTNMPDLLDV

-818 AAHVKDCF
+818 ANHLKESF
-826 PNYQVS
+826 SEYEVS
-832 FINSDGTD
+832 FVNPDGSENSL
-840 NVHPCPP
+840 PKPP
-847 FRVKFPKNLEGKV
+847 FRIRLPRTLKANT
-860 HALPGNIKSSKDA
+860 HALPGNRKSD
-873 TSIEDDHPDKVKL
+873 TSMDDVAGSEKENL
-886 LVEAYIPPDPGPY
+886 IVEAYIPPDPGPY

-912 PTQVGAITSGIQPGL
+912 PTQVGAIISGIQPGL

-959 IITHSNQALNDVFEK
+959 IITHSNQALNDLFEK

-1022 HLARSLQLPE
+1022 RLARSLGLPE
-1032 DVAYTCETAGYFWLL
+1032 DVGYTCETAGYFWLL
-1047 QVYSRW
+1047 HVYSRW
-1053 EQFLAACAKNQEKP
+1053 EQFLAACADNEDKP
-1067 SFVQDSFPFKEFF
+1067 TFVQDRFPFKEFF
-1080 SNTPKPLFTGQSFEN
+1080 SDTPQPVFTGQSFEK

-1125 TVDRSNYLMTKQA
+1125 TADRANYLMTKQA

-1151 RKDFLNLGFKY
+1151 RKDFLQLGFKY

-1247 SLARLYNWRYK
+1247 SIAKLYNWRYR
-1258 DLGDLPYVRE
+1258 DLGDLPFLKE
-1268 NDIFCRANAGFSYD
+1268 AAIFHKANAGFTYD
-1282 YQLVDVPDYRGR
+1282 YQLIDVPDYHGR

-1308 EAEYIVSVYMYMR
+1308 EAEYVVSVYMYMR

-1340 LLIRDVINRRCV
+1340 LLIRDVINRRCA
-1352 PYDFIGPPHKVTTVD
+1352 PYNFIGPPSKVTTVD

-1413 SLFEQCYELQPTFQL
+1413 SLFEQCYELQPTFRL

-1439 LIEATP
+1439 LYEDTSY
-1445 FTDRHVD
+1445 TDRHVE
-1452 DTGPAQFVSGVDE
+1452 DTRDRYLVSGLEE
-1465 MADIVNYKMHQVYQA
+1465 MGSIVMDKIYRLYQMRNP
-1480 QVMSHQLNQ
+1480 QWDQYV
-1489 LSAYP
+1489 AYP
-1494 AHASMEIDTS
+1494 EQVAGAVTDNGVPNDHMISTSSQETENASTPVPTGNKLGNMLADD
-1504 EENGLENAETMDI
+1504 EENNAAVHD
-1517 NLRAS
+1517 S
-1522 VNGGDG
+1522 VNDKNGNLPLQNQQKGETEPEVHKSDGNG
-1528 DMVLPNGGNS
+1528 DMLESS
-1538 NDDSR
+1538 ND
-1543 ELSKEMASLPCSLAF
+1543 ETEMQ
-1558 ENTSRDDSP
+1558 E
-1567 AVALASMF
+1567 
-1575 KLSTFYRCSF
+1575 
-1585 FGYQDKL
+1585 
-1592 ATDSVTYRE
+1592 
-1601 FQKQGSG
+1601 
-1608 ASTSGRVEGY
+1608 
-1618 KTISELNEVR
+1618 
-1628 SFTITKF
+1628 
-1635 FPGDE
+1635 
-1640 WLRETS
+1640 
-1646 IPYASGFMSF
+1646 
-1656 AHPVLSPTLCIEI
+1656 
-1669 EGMMLSI
+1669 
-1676 VVFSALVD
+1676 
-1684 GHLSTT
+1684 
-1690 FLNLLSKE
+1690 
-1698 MASLPCSSAFENTSR
+1698 
-1713 DDSPAVAL
+1713 
-1721 ASLSDLSTFY
+1721 
-1731 RCTFFGYQDKLTTD
+1731 
-1745 SATYREFRK
+1745 
-1754 QGSGASTSGRV
+1754 
-1765 EGYKAISELNEVRSF
+1765 
-1780 TITKFIPGDEWLRET
+1780 
-1795 SIPYA
+1795 
-1800 SGFMSWEAR
+1800 
-1809 TTDSVT
+1809 
-1815 YREFRK
+1815 
-1821 QGSRASTSGRVEECK
+1821 
-1836 AISELNEVRS
+1836 
-1846 FTITEFIPDDEWLR
+1846 
-1860 EIRIPYASGF
+1860 
-1870 MSFAHPV
+1870 
-1877 LCPTLCIEI
+1877 
-1886 EGMMLSI
+1886 
-1893 VVFSALVDG
+1893 
-1902 HLSTAFVNL
+1902 
-1911 VSDC
+1911 